1 MAIINIWIFP
11 LLISLYSIVCL
22 LVCVILSITSKHFPG
37 HWPYLSDFTKY
48 IPAKNAYT
56 IMTNHILLLLSVWM
70 YLKYRELKSFFRQA
84 DIPSLFI
91 KASRL
96 NLFIGLAALTSYQLA
111 VNFPATKI
119 NHVAL
124 IGNKLAL
131 VLANLYIWFHAFLS
145 LKIHDANVPRWI
157 LFLIRISL
165 AFVVFSLAAAM
176 IQANWVPDPAK
187 QYVAID
193 AIYEW
198 CCYFA
203 FSVFLLTDSFEFRFM
218 VFKPPKLIIRGC
230 TGYNERVFESSDTSE
245 NEETLPPLS
254 QRYVN

>member
-22 LVCVILSITSKHFPG
+22 LVC
-37 HWPYLSDFTKY
+37 DFTKY

-70 YLKYRELKSFFRQA
+70 YLKYRELKSFYRQA
-84 DIPSLFI
+84 EVSNSYI
-91 KASRL
+91 KLSRV
-96 NLFIGLAALTSYQLA
+96 NLFIGIAALTCYQLA

-124 IGNKLAL
+124 VCNKLAL
-131 VLANLYIWFHAFLS
+131 LLANLYIWFHAFLS
-145 LKIHDANVPRWI
+145 LKIRDSNVPRWI
-157 LFLIRISL
+157 LFLIRITL

-203 FSVFLLTDSFEFRFM
+203 FSVFLLTDSYEFRFL

-230 TGYNERVFESSDTSE
+230 VGYNERVFESSDVSE
-245 NEETLPPLS
+245 DEDALPPLS
-254 QRYVN
+254 QTYVN